1 MSNIEI
7 SKINIDE
14 TQLLIKDAQNRQD
27 LASLSTEV
35 QSISTDLTSLSTS
48 ISTNLN
54 SLSTEVQSISTNLN
68 SLSTSISTNYLPLS
82 GGTMIGSIKL
92 ASAGLETYSPN
103 GYIIDQYGNF
113 IHKIDNIS
121 DYWALQD
128 STTNTNNKT
137 VKIYFDT
144 GNISTNGTIT
154 LEQSGVS
161 YIQGVGG
168 KAGLYA
174 KKPALNSDKYII
186 GLVIQTESGGGWA
199 IGNYKNENL
208 MFSYGTKANI
218 DAETNTVSTF
228 TIDTNGNYSGK
239 AANVTGTVAI
249 ANGGTGQSGIIKV
262 VGTTTSGV
270 TKGIINIYK
279 WGKFVN
285 IIADPVIY
293 LATAVGAEESAAIGT
308 IPSGYRPKHAIRD
321 VGGSYNN
328 KGDIL
333 ISTAGAISFT
343 GNGTAKAAIHNIY
356 FNITYVID

>member
-54 SLSTEVQSISTNLN
+54 SLYTEVQSISTDLN

-82 GGTMIGSIKL
+82 GGTLTGELTTSSHLTIKDDTLDTNSLEEMWPRHFSIKDKNDTTRGYFEIYQQPDGTQGFQIEAQRLINDNPIYNGIRL
-92 ASAGLETYSPN
+92 AITSTGERLIRVSPN
-103 GYIIDQYGNF
+103 AESAWRNALGA
-113 IHKIDNIS
+113 S
-121 DYWALQD
+121 D
-128 STTNTNNKT
+128 
-137 VKIYFDT
+137 
-144 GNISTNGTIT
+144 
-154 LEQSGVS
+154 GVWP
-161 YIQGVGG
+161 I
-168 KAGLYA
+168 K
-174 KKPALNSDKYII
+174 
-186 GLVIQTESGGGWA
+186 
-199 IGNYKNENL
+199 
-208 MFSYGTKANI
+208 F
-218 DAETNTVSTF
+218 
-228 TIDTNGNYSGK
+228 
-239 AANVTGTVAI
+239 
-249 ANGGTGQSGIIKV
+249 GGTSQSGIIKV
-262 VGTTTSGV
+262 VGTTTSEV

-293 LATAVGAEESAAIGT
+293 LATAVGAEGSAAIGT

-356 FNITYVID
+356 FNITYVIN